1 MNIHLYRLY
10 HCIRWKHILFPKA
23 SERRVLL
30 LVGVCYIHLQTS
42 SHLRIFWSS
51 HLLIFSSYIFTSS
64 HLHIFLISHLL
75 ILHLHIFSSS
85 HLFILTSSHLHTF
98 TSFIFTSSHLF
109 ILSSSHLRIFSFSH
123 LHIFSS
129 SHLRIFSLL
138 LSYPLALSPCCLLAL
153 LPSSL
158 SFFSISLLRRGTVPT
173 RRHEMQPFRT
183 KWGSIV
189 KNWDKLAISN
199 FRRNYFGRNEFR
211 LSKTE
216 VKLRFSS
223 VRRNFLLEMRF
234 GGPSCNL
241 ELPVQWGLVVESW
254 SKFAI

>member
-64 HLHIFLISHLL
+64 HLHIFLIFPPSHLTSSHLL
-75 ILHLHIFSSS
+75 IFTSFHLHIF
-85 HLFILTSSHLHTF
+85 TSSHLHTF

-183 KWGSIV
+183 KWGSIA
-189 KNWDKLAISN
+189 KNWDKLAI
-199 FRRNYFGRNEFR
+199 FKFPAQLRRTKWVSIVKNWGKIAIFKCPSQLFARNEVRGTKLQLGIACAMKFGRR
-211 LSKTE
+211 
-216 VKLRFSS
+216 
-223 VRRNFLLEMRF
+223 
-234 GGPSCNL
+234 
-241 ELPVQWGLVVESW
+241 EL
-254 SKFAI
+254 K